1 MTVGFLALHQAAID
15 FESRMADAAFLKL
28 LRAFQAVGVLT
39 QLEIAVRVS
48 APNGVAFGPVQYE
61 VDCSAQ
67 VSAVPARLTV
77 PGPDGFGPDR
87 DLVASFVAA
96 GYGTLQE
103 FQSFLGQYLNEV
115 WPAFADVGHLF
126 GGVGRVKLNRSDI
139 SRYLA
144 TSSPDANEEGAAQAF
159 RQFALSLLNSH
170 PLPEQHDDEH
180 HQNPYS
186 GHH

>member
-1 MTVGFLALHQAAID
+1 MTVGVLALHQAAID

-39 QLEIAVRVS
+39 QLEIMVRVS
-48 APNGVAFGPVQYE
+48 APDGAAFGPLQYE
-61 VDCSAQ
+61 VDCTVQ
-67 VSAVPARLTV
+67 VSAVPARMTI

-96 GYGTLQE
+96 GYGTQRE
-103 FQSFLGQYLNEV
+103 FQSYLSQYLNEV

-126 GGVGRVKLNRSDI
+126 GGVGQVKLDRSDI

-144 TSSPDANEEGAAQAF
+144 TSSPDVNEEGAAQAF
-159 RQFALSLLNSH
+159 RQFALSLLNPH
-170 PLPEQHDDEH
+170 PLTEQHDDVH
-180 HQNPYS
+180 HQNPHS